1 VPPAVLLYDGRRR
14 VFRALADRFADRV
27 VDLVTV
33 PLESAPARRFLEAQ
47 FGGRPFAVVLVEGES
62 VHVGSAAVGRVLRRR
77 GAGPAAGLVAR
88 AYPTVAPAFG
98 RVVHGREPA
107 DLDGT
112 FPLAEAARD
121 PLSALRGVSIPVD

>member
-1 VPPAVLLYDGRRR
+1 MPSAVLLYDGRRR
-14 VFRALADRFADRV
+14 AFRALADRFADCAA
-27 VDLVTV
+27 DLVTA
-33 PLESAPARRFLEAQ
+33 PLESPPARRFLEAQ
-47 FGGRPFAVVLVEGES
+47 FGGQPFAVVLIEGES

-98 RVVHGREPA
+98 RVVHGQEPA

-112 FPLAEAARD
+112 FSLADAARD
-121 PLSALRGVSIPVD
+121 PLATLRGVSIPVD